1 LVLLHF
7 TLETIS
13 TEGSPASMVHQ
24 LLSPFFTPGSLPFE
38 EVKFNIYDEDDA
50 GIHADAME
58 DLANTIS
65 KSV

>member
-1 LVLLHF
+1 
-7 TLETIS
+7 
-13 TEGSPASMVHQ
+13 MVHQ
-24 LLSPFFTPGSLPFE
+24 LLSPFFTLGSLLFE